1 MAKYSYDDLT
11 YEYLHSVLTYDSD
24 TGHLYWKPRPR
35 DMFKT
40 IRAANAWNSRFANE
54 RTGNLHKQLSGYR
67 CRHLTLLKKLRLAH
81 RIIWFMYY
89 GEWPKDQI
97 DHINGDATD
106 NRIENLRDVSC
117 QDNQRNV
124 RRKGNNTSGTTG
136 VHWHIS
142 KKKWEAQIMINDK
155 RLFLGRFKH
164 KEDAIA
170 ARKAAEK
177 KYGYHE
183 NHGREKVNAEG
194 E

>member
-24 TGHLYWKPRPR
+24 TGYLYWKPRPR
-35 DMFKT
+35 DMFK
-40 IRAANAWNSRFANE
+40 RSKDWKAWNSRFANA
-54 RTGNLHKQLSGYR
+54 RAGNLHKQHSGY
-67 CRHLTLLKKLRLAH
+67 CTIHVTLLNKLRLAH
-81 RIIWFMYY
+81 RIVWFMYY

-97 DHINGDATD
+97 DHINGVATD
-106 NRIENLRDVSC
+106 NRIENLRDVSR

-124 RRKGNNTSGTTG
+124 RRKANNTSGTTG

-142 KKKWEAQIMINDK
+142 KKKWEAQIKVNDK
-155 RLFLGRFKH
+155 RLFLGCFKH

-170 ARKAAEK
+170 ARKAAQIEH
-177 KYGYHE
+177 GYHE
-183 NHGREKVNAEG
+183 NHGMERVNAEG